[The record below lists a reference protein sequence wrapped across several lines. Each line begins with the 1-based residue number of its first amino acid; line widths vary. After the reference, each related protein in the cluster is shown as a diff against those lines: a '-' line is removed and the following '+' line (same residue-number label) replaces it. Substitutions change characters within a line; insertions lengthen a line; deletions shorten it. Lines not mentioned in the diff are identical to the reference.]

1 MNCSECGE
9 PIDEPTH
16 FETQIEVCLR
26 CIRKNIPKI
35 NPKVEI
41 KRPLSKLSC
50 VYCLGTIYS
59 YTAKKKVET
68 MTNQAV
74 TGIAGAH
81 HPICKRRFIAELE
94 RRGYSV
100 LYETKVKRRT
110 KTSRKKKKQVDPK
123 IGSLEDMKKWIT
135 KQT

>member
-16 FETQIEVCLR
+16 AETQVEVCMR
-26 CIRKNIPKI
+26 CIRKNIPQI
-35 NPKVEI
+35 NPKIKI
-41 KRPLSKLSC
+41 KRPLGKLKC
-50 VYCLGTIYS
+50 VYCLGTIYT
-59 YTAKKKVET
+59 YKTIKQTEL

-74 TGIAGAH
+74 VGIAGAH

-100 LYETKVKRRT
+100 LYETKVKRKRT
-110 KTSRKKKKQVDPK
+110 KTSRKKKVKKPK
-123 IGSLEDMKKWIT
+123 IDNLEDMKKWIT
-135 KQT
+135 KQP